1 MTTVIGLGNAG
12 CKIVDLFSQYPQY
25 SCYKFDVGL
34 KKGKGNFPLRTYEK
48 LEDYEQKLP
57 SPRSFLKG
65 VTGDVL
71 FVMAGGG
78 KVSSYALR
86 ILESLKKNQLTVLYI
101 RPELSLLNETQSKL
115 ESMSYGV
122 FQQYARSGLFYN
134 LILVSNSEIERIL
147 GGLPIRDYYNNI
159 NETIVSTLHMINIYK
174 NNDSLL
180 NTFDQKPVG
189 VRISTFG
196 ICDLEAGKENLF
208 FSLDNV
214 SDMDYYY
221 AYDKEEIESNQSL
234 LSDIK
239 NNINKKKEVIKR
251 VTYGVYET
259 NYEQNYLYCIQSTS
273 IIQQ

>member
-1 MTTVIGLGNAG
+1 
-12 CKIVDLFSQYPQY
+12 
-25 SCYKFDVGL
+25 
-34 KKGKGNFPLRTYEK
+34 
-48 LEDYEQKLP
+48 
-57 SPRSFLKG
+57 
-65 VTGDVL
+65 
-71 FVMAGGG
+71 
-78 KVSSYALR
+78 LR